1 MSISE
6 FVQIF
11 LSICGGVSIVGGAEA
26 VIFKWITPAFRLNKR
41 VETLEEHDR
50 RDYESLR
57 RIAERDSLILEVLST
72 MLDSQISGNNV
83 EELKKQSRSSR
94 SILHRISVNCINKGY
109 AHEII
114 CVH

>member
-11 LSICGGVSIVGGAEA
+11 LSICGGVSIVGGAAA

-41 VETLEEHDR
+41 VETLEEHDK

-57 RIAERDSLILEVLST
+57 RIARRTRFIN
-72 MLDSQISGNNV
+72 SGSVINHV
-83 EELKKQSRSSR
+83 GQSD
-94 SILHRISVNCINKGY
+94 
-109 AHEII
+109 
-114 CVH
+114 

>member
-11 LSICGGVSIVGGAEA
+11 LSICGGVSIVGGAAA
-26 VIFKWITPAFRLNKR
+26 VIFKWITPVFRLNKR

-72 MLDSQISGNNV
+72 MLDSQISGNNA
-83 EELKKQSRSSR
+83 EELKKTKQKLTEYLAQNQR
-94 SILHRISVNCINKGY
+94 
-109 AHEII
+109 
-114 CVH
+114 